1 MKLGMIHQWC
11 GECFDYVKGKG
22 LSFIEIC
29 RNYDPETE
37 EFIAHADEIKGHV
50 ERTGVTIASV
60 GRWNDAI
67 TIRKSVCS
75 ATIPLPWS
83 ISPAYWRKRANGI

>member
-37 EFIAHADEIKGHV
+37 EFIAHADEKEQIIYGDIDLDRV
-50 ERTGVTIASV
+50 
-60 GRWNDAI
+60 DAV
-67 TIRKSVCS
+67 REQL
-75 ATIPLPWS
+75 PLLKHRREEL
-83 ISPAYWRKRANGI
+83 YK